1 MKDGMNIAL
10 PEKAFL
16 DEIYFVAR
24 GKATLDF
31 DELDIKKLSR
41 RTLKKFSKR
50 FPKYTQKVF
59 ADLI

>member
-1 MKDGMNIAL
+1 MKNGMNIAL

-31 DELDIKKLSR
+31 DELDTKKLSIK
-41 RTLKKFSKR
+41 TLKEFSKR
-50 FPKYTQKVF
+50 FPTYAQKF
-59 ADLI
+59 FKDLI